1 MTRHGMELPG
11 NGESGLWNWESGF
24 PRKKWL
30 DRLWQLTSAM
40 YILHMHIWSNK
51 YFYGKCNFPMT
62 HHVCRSVGCRSVCHS
77 LLKGWEVPLG
87 ALFSFNIYPCFLF
100 YGSRKYSYPVSFP
113 HTLVRRSS
121 SHSWSVVRRRRPSRT
136 CYLFGLPWFN
146 FYVGL
151 FPCGKGTP
159 WSSHLKL
166 PAPIDQ

>member
-1 MTRHGMELPG
+1 MTRHGMELRG

-51 YFYGKCNFPMT
+51 YFPMT
-62 HHVCRSVGCRSVCHS
+62 HHGCRSVGCLVGF
-77 LLKGWEVPLG
+77 LL
-87 ALFSFNIYPCFLF
+87 IYIHAFCFTDPGLIMN
-100 YGSRKYSYPVSFP
+100 KYSYPVTFP
-113 HTLVRRSS
+113 HPLVRSS
-121 SHSWSVVRRRRPSRT
+121 SHSWSVVRRRRRRRRRPFRT

-151 FPCGKGTP
+151 FSCGKGTP